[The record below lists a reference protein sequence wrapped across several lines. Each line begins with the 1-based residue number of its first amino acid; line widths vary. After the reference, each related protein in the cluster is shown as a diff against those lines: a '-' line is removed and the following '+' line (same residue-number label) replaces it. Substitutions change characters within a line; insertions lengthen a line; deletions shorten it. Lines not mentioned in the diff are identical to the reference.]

1 MGNVKWIKLTVNVF
15 DDEKFDAIRTLP
27 DSNDIQL
34 IWIKLL
40 CLAGKCNENGFLML
54 TNEIPYTEEM
64 LAQHFRMDIGIVQRA
79 IKLFVKLGMIDVEN
93 NVYMVSNWLK
103 YQSGDDL
110 AKIKDQNRKRQ
121 AEYKKRQRALALES
135 KSNVTGNV
143 TGNVRSNV
151 NCSYSYSL
159 SNNNNIENL
168 NYILGNELYK
178 DNDFLKENIELLNS
192 IREWMEYKDNKKPK
206 SQNHYDTEMGI
217 KKLLSQIVSH
227 AKEYGIEATVETI
240 NASIANNYQGIVWSQ
255 LERRKPNQSKAA
267 DTSVI
272 DNWGRT

>member
-121 AEYKKRQRALALES
+121 AEYKKRQRALALET

-255 LERRKPNQSKAA
+255 LERRKPNQSKTA

>member
-1 MGNVKWIKLTVNVF
+1 M
-15 DDEKFDAIRTLP
+15 
-27 DSNDIQL
+27 
-34 IWIKLL
+34 
-40 CLAGKCNENGFLML
+40 
-54 TNEIPYTEEM
+54 
-64 LAQHFRMDIGIVQRA
+64 
-79 IKLFVKLGMIDVEN
+79 
-93 NVYMVSNWLK
+93 
-103 YQSGDDL
+103 
-110 AKIKDQNRKRQ
+110 
-121 AEYKKRQRALALES
+121 
-135 KSNVTGNV
+135 
-143 TGNVRSNV
+143 RSNV